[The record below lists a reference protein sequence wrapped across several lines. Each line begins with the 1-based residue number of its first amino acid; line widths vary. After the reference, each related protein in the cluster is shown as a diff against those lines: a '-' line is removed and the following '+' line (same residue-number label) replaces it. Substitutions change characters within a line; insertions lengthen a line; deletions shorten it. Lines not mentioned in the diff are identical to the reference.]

1 MSNLYI
7 ILKHMMPA
15 AEVAGEIHEVS
26 MDENWIG
33 MGTDRVH
40 IQGKTNDG
48 RKFEMTME
56 IENKEDDTDGN

>member
-7 ILKHMMPA
+7 ILKQMMPA

-48 RKFEMTME
+48 RKFSLTME
-56 IENKEDDTDGN
+56 IESQEVQEDA

>member
-7 ILKHMMPA
+7 ILKNMMPA
-15 AEVAGEIHEVS
+15 AEVAGNILEVS

-33 MGTDRVH
+33 MGMDRVR

-48 RKFEMTME
+48 RKFELTME
-56 IENKEDDTDGN
+56 IENKEEQEDA

>member
-7 ILKHMMPA
+7 ILKRMMPA

-40 IQGKTNDG
+40 ISGKTHDG
-48 RKFEMTME
+48 RKFGLTME
-56 IENKEDDTDGN
+56 IEAKEEEEDA

>member
-15 AEVAGEIHEVS
+15 AECAGEIHEVS

-33 MGTDRVH
+33 MGRDRVY
-40 IQGKTNDG
+40 INGKTNDG
-48 RKFEMTME
+48 RKFELTME
-56 IENKEDDTDGN
+56 IENKEEQKDA

>member
-7 ILKHMMPA
+7 ILKQMMPA
-15 AEVAGEIHEVS
+15 AEGAGELHEVS

-33 MGTDRVH
+33 MGPDRIH

-48 RKFEMTME
+48 RKFELTME
-56 IENKEDDTDGN
+56 IENKEVQEDA

>member
-7 ILKHMMPA
+7 ILKNMIPA

-33 MGTDRVH
+33 MGRDRVD
-40 IQGKTNDG
+40 IKGKTNDG
-48 RKFEMTME
+48 RKFSLIME
-56 IENKEDDTDGN
+56 IEGGEKDGN

>member
-15 AEVAGEIHEVS
+15 AETAGEIHEVS

-40 IQGKTNDG
+40 IEGMTHDG
-48 RKFEMTME
+48 RKFSLTLE
-56 IENKEDDTDGN
+56 IEEGEKDGD

>member
-7 ILKHMMPA
+7 ILKNMMPA

-33 MGTDRVH
+33 MGRDRVS
-40 IQGKTNDG
+40 IEGVTNDG
-48 RKFEMTME
+48 RKFELTME
-56 IENKEDDTDGN
+56 IEGGEKDA

>member
-15 AEVAGEIHEVS
+15 AEVTGEIHELS

-33 MGTDRVH
+33 LGMDRVY
-40 IQGKTNDG
+40 IKGKTNDG
-48 RKFEMTME
+48 RKFELTMS
-56 IENKEDDTDGN
+56 IENEKEEKENA

>member
-33 MGTDRVH
+33 MGMDRVH

-48 RKFEMTME
+48 RKFELTME
-56 IENKEDDTDGN
+56 IENEKEEKEDA

>member
-15 AEVAGEIHEVS
+15 AEVAGNIREVS

-33 MGTDRVH
+33 MGRDRVS
-40 IQGKTNDG
+40 IEGKTNDG
-48 RKFEMTME
+48 RKFSLVME
-56 IENKEDDTDGN
+56 IEGGEENA